1 MSEAQKTLV
10 LEAVQH
16 AIDGMITDR
25 EMVRTIEK
33 NHRRQ
38 DRGPR
43 RRLWNHRLI
52 VVAAR
57 AVTAHRP
64 TATRERE
71 PRCPTSRPQRRKR
84 KPRADLTAEEKARL
98 AKYGR

>member
-33 NHRRQ
+33 ITGGKIEDHE
-38 DRGPR
+38 G
-43 RRLWNHRLI
+43 
-52 VVAAR
+52 VFGTAA
-57 AVTAHRP
+57 
-64 TATRERE
+64 
-71 PRCPTSRPQRRKR
+71 
-84 KPRADLTAEEKARL
+84 
-98 AKYGR
+98 